1 MVGWVL
7 DAGEIGDDPDGVDLR
22 RVACG
27 STTLLVVGM
36 QLGAGSSPWQPRQT
50 IHSHCF
56 IDFAGILAFGSKAS
70 DGKA

>member
-22 RVACG
+22 WVACG

-36 QLGAGSSPWQPRQT
+36 QLGAGSSPWQPHHIMVDDPQPLF
-50 IHSHCF
+50 H
-56 IDFAGILAFGSKAS
+56 
-70 DGKA
+70 

>member
-36 QLGAGSSPWQPRQT
+36 QLGAGSSPWQPRHIMVDDPQPLF
-50 IHSHCF
+50 H
-56 IDFAGILAFGSKAS
+56 
-70 DGKA
+70 